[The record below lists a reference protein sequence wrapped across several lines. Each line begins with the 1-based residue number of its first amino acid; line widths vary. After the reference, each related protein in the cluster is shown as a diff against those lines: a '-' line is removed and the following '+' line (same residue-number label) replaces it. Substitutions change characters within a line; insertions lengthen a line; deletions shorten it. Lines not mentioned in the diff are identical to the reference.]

1 MTAKKYLI
9 IDDSKMARMI
19 LRKGMSTL
27 QPDWIILDAASG
39 YLALDLLADEEVD
52 YISVDY
58 NMPGIS
64 GLEFLT
70 KKASCFA
77 NARCAMLSAN
87 VQPEALK
94 RVQAHDAR
102 FIKKP
107 ITALTIEQLSSY
119 FNE

>member
-1 MTAKKYLI
+1 
-9 IDDSKMARMI
+9 MI
-19 LRKGMSTL
+19 LRKGMETL

-39 YLALDLLADEEVD
+39 DLALDLLADEVVD

-58 NMPGIS
+58 NMPGIC
-64 GLEFLT
+64 GLEFLA
-70 KKASCFA
+70 KKPSCFP

-87 VQPEALK
+87 VQPEALA
-94 RVQAHDAR
+94 RAQEHDAN

-107 ITALTIEQLSSY
+107 ITALTIEQLNNY